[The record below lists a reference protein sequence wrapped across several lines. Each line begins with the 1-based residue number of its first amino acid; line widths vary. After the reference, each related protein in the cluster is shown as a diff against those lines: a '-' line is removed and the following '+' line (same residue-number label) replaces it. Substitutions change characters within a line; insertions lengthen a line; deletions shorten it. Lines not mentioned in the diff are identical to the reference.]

1 MSAKVKT
8 ELTAERLRE
17 LLSYDPATGQFIRK
31 ATSRTDQI
39 GSVAYTAHTSGYSRF
54 SVGHKKY
61 YAHRLAWM
69 YVYGVWPGGD
79 VDHINHDKTDNRIS
93 NLRDVSRS
101 VNNQNQIRGQRGGSS
116 NVLGVSWDKRLK
128 KWAAS
133 IGVFKKNIHLGM
145 FDAKEDAHAAYV
157 IAKRELHIGCTI

>member
-69 YVYGVWPGGD
+69 YVYGVWPSGD
-79 VDHINHDKTDNRIS
+79 IDHINHDKTDTRIS

-101 VNNQNQIRGQRGGSS
+101 VNNQNQIRAQAGGASK
-116 NVLGVSWDKRLK
+116 VLGVSWSKAAQ
-128 KWAAS
+128 KWGAC
-133 IGVFKKNIHLGM
+133 ITVDGKNHHLGL
-145 FDAKEDAHAAYV
+145 FVEKEDARGAY
-157 IAKRELHIGCTI
+157 IKAKRELHIGCTI